1 MQQMVRY
8 KCQCR
13 DCLLLN
19 FISSD
24 LLLKLTISPYW
35 LLQILGVKPVYIEQT
50 ASGLVLQNSRDE
62 SWQLRP
68 ETLADESAFQQGHF
82 FSSLRFKTDRGDF
95 KLRWLNRKSSWQQF
109 VQLKACWL
117 HQLQPDVLRAKT
129 TIEQQMKT
137 GYPRQTK
144 LMLVQKIARLQQ
156 QRFGKVPSTELYSVL
171 DVNAFEFLSQ
181 VANWSEADFQVL
193 KKRYV
198 SQQLGNFESYFDQV
212 ESKPLT
218 SKQREACV
226 IDEDNNL
233 VLAGAGT
240 GKTSTMVG
248 RAGFLLQSRQA
259 KPEQILML
267 AFANKAAAEM
277 QERIEKRLGDCGI
290 TASTFHKVGKD
301 IIVAI
306 EGKQPSLSPLVED
319 QKGLAAQVN
328 QWFESHL
335 GRPDYQKLVLTYFQD
350 YLYPV
355 ANPFEFTSEGA
366 YFDFLTANDIRTL
379 KGELVKSYGECLVA
393 NHLFRLG
400 IEYIYEADY
409 ELPTATVFHRQYRPD
424 FFLPEYGV
432 YIEYFGTDRLGNT
445 APYIDALKYKE
456 GMAWKRQLHKT
467 NNTKLIELFH
477 YDQTEGRL
485 YQRIEEELIKLG
497 ITTEQ
502 LPAEALLESLREF
515 GAISAFALLLTD
527 LLQRY
532 RANCYAPG
540 QLELAISK
548 RDNEAQLRAAMTLLL
563 PVVDDYVAHLNKH
576 QHIDFD
582 DMIGKAIHY
591 VQTNQF
597 KSQWR
602 FILVDEFQDISDARA
617 RLIKALRDSVE
628 GASLFCVG
636 DDWQAIYR
644 FTGSDLSFTTAFRQH
659 FGATQ
664 MTALDLTFRFNSSI
678 SEVASRFVLQN
689 PQQVAKKLNTL
700 RQATKPEISLL
711 RADNRQDKPNSQ
723 TRQEASRLEQVL
735 INIAKMAVAGS
746 SVYLLARYGFVLP
759 DRNELK
765 RLNLSFPTIKIEAFT
780 IHASKGKEADYVVIL
795 GLEKG
800 KHGFPSEK
808 QTHPLLDALLPT
820 AEPHPHAEERRLLYV
835 AITRARHR
843 VYLIADMAVA
853 SEFVIELIDQQYPVE
868 LNEFPVS
875 LSQQLFQLI
884 NCSKCKTGTLIG
896 RNGPHGAFFGC
907 SKFPLCN
914 HKERGCQGCGSPMK
928 RKGRFKICINPTCE
942 RWTPTCPK
950 CGDEMVLRKGPYSNF
965 WGCRN
970 YRKEGASC
978 GHREQVI
985 NFAPTPKAN

>member
-1 MQQMVRY
+1 M
-8 KCQCR
+8 
-13 DCLLLN
+13 
-19 FISSD
+19 
-24 LLLKLTISPYW
+24 LKLTISPYW
-35 LLQILGVKPVYIEQT
+35 LLRLFGVKPVFIVQT
-50 ASGLVLQNSRDE
+50 ASSLVLKDSVGE
-62 SWQLRP
+62 SWQLLP

-82 FSSLRFKTDRGDF
+82 FASLRFKTDRGDF
-95 KLRWLNRKSSWQQF
+95 KLRWLKASRCWPQF
-109 VQLKACWL
+109 LQLKKCWL
-117 HQLQPDVLRAKT
+117 QQLQPDVLKAMT
-129 TIEQQMKT
+129 TIDQQMKT
-137 GYPRQTK
+137 GYPRQSK
-144 LMLVQKIARLQQ
+144 LLLVQKIARVQQ
-156 QRFGKVPSTELYSVL
+156 QRFGKVPLPELCSNI
-171 DVNAFEFLSQ
+171 DVKNFELISQ
-181 VANWSEADFQVL
+181 VAAWSEADYQL
-193 KKRYV
+193 LRRKYV
-198 SQQLGNFESYFDQV
+198 SHQIGRFQSYFDQV

-248 RAGFLLQSRQA
+248 RAGFLLQSGQA
-259 KPEQILML
+259 RPEQILML

-301 IIVAI
+301 IIVAV

-328 QWFESHL
+328 RWFEAHL
-335 GRPDYQKLVLTYFQD
+335 TTPVYQQLVLQYFRD

-355 ANPFEFTSEGA
+355 ANPFEFSSEGA

-424 FFLPEYGV
+424 FYLPEHGV

-445 APYIDALKYKE
+445 APYIDALKYQE
-456 GMAWKRQLHKT
+456 GMAWKRQLHKINGT
-467 NNTKLIELFH
+467 RLIELFH

-485 YQRIEEELIKLG
+485 YQRIEQQLKKFG
-497 ITTEQ
+497 IAAEP

-515 GAISAFALLLTD
+515 GAISAFAALLTE

-540 QLELAISK
+540 QLEHAITG
-548 RDNEAQLRAAMTLLL
+548 RENEAQLRAAMTLLL
-563 PVVDDYVAHLNKH
+563 PVVDDYVAHLHKH

-591 VQTNQF
+591 IQTKQF

-617 RLIKALRDSVE
+617 RLIKALRDSVQ

-644 FTGSDLSFTTAFRQH
+644 FTGSDLSFTTAFRDH

-664 MTALDLTFRFNSSI
+664 TTALDLTFRFNSSI

-689 PQQVAKKLNTL
+689 PQQVTKQLNTL

-723 TRQEASRLEQVL
+723 TTREASRLEQVL
-735 INIAKMAVAGS
+735 VKIAGLAASGS

-759 DRNELK
+759 DKSELK
-765 RLNLSFPTIKIEAFT
+765 LLNLCFPTIQIEAFT

-808 QTHPLLDALLPT
+808 QTHPLLDALLPA
-820 AEPHPHAEERRLLYV
+820 AEAHQYAEERRLLYV

-868 LNEFPVS
+868 LNEFPIS

-884 NCSKCKTGTLIG
+884 HCSKCKTGTLIG
-896 RNGPHGAFFGC
+896 RQSAHGAFFGC

-914 HKERGCQGCGSPMK
+914 HKERGCQSCGSPMK
-928 RKGRFKICINPTCE
+928 REGRFKICINPACD

-950 CGDEMVLRKGPYSNF
+950 CGAEMVLREGRFGQF

-970 YRKEGASC
+970 YRKEVLGC
-978 GHREQVI
+978 GHTENQIVF
-985 NFAPTPKAN
+985 N

>member
-1 MQQMVRY
+1 M
-8 KCQCR
+8 
-13 DCLLLN
+13 
-19 FISSD
+19 
-24 LLLKLTISPYW
+24 LKLTISPYW
-35 LLQILGVKPVYIEQT
+35 LLRLFGVKTVSIEQT
-50 ASGLVLQNSRDE
+50 ASGLVLQHSRGE
-62 SWQLRP
+62 SWQLLP

-82 FSSLRFKTDRGDF
+82 FSSLRFKTDRGEL

-109 VQLKACWL
+109 LQLKAFWF
-117 HQLQPDVLRAKT
+117 HQLQPDVLKALAT
-129 TIEQQMKT
+129 VEQLMKR
-137 GYPRQTK
+137 GYPRESK
-144 LMLVQKIARLQQ
+144 LMLVQKISRLQQ
-156 QRFGKVPSTELYSVL
+156 QRFGRVPSSELHSDL
-171 DVNAFEFLSQ
+171 NLNAFEFLSQ

-193 KKRYV
+193 KQRYV
-198 SQQLGNFESYFDQV
+198 TKQLGNFERYFDQV
-212 ESKPLT
+212 ETKPLT
-218 SKQREACV
+218 PKQREACV

-248 RAGFLLQSRQA
+248 RAGFLLQSGQA
-259 KPEQILML
+259 QPEQILML

-301 IIVAI
+301 IIVAV
-306 EGKQPSLSPLVED
+306 EGQQPSLSPLVED
-319 QKGLAAQVN
+319 QMRLAAQVN
-328 QWFESHL
+328 QWFEAHL
-335 GRPDYQKLVLTYFQD
+335 TTPTYQKLVLQYFQD

-355 ANPFEFTSEGA
+355 ANPFHFSSEGA
-366 YFDFLTANDIRTL
+366 YFDFLAANDIRTL

-400 IEYIYEADY
+400 IDYIYEADY
-409 ELPTATVFHRQYRPD
+409 EFPTATVFYRQYQPD
-424 FFLPEYGV
+424 FYLPEYGV
-432 YIEYFGTDRLGNT
+432 YIEYFGTDRHGNT
-445 APYIDALKYKE
+445 APYVDAIKYKE
-456 GMAWKRQLHKT
+456 TMAWKRQLHKT
-467 NNTKLIELFH
+467 HNTQLIEFFH
-477 YDQTEGRL
+477 YEQMEGRL
-485 YQRIEEELIKLG
+485 HQRIEAELNKLG
-497 ITTEQ
+497 IAAEQ
-502 LPAEALLESLREF
+502 KPPEVLLESLRNF

-540 QLELAISK
+540 QLELAIAG

-563 PVVDDYVAHLNKH
+563 PVVDDYIAHLHKH

-664 MTALDLTFRFNSSI
+664 TTALDLTFRFNSSI

-723 TRQEASRLEQVL
+723 IGQEVSRLEQVL
-735 INIAKMAVAGS
+735 NNIAKMAVAGS

-759 DRNELK
+759 DRNELQ
-765 RLNLSFPTIKIEAFT
+765 RLNSCFPTIKIEAFT

-808 QTHPLLDALLPT
+808 QTHPLLDALLPR

-884 NCSKCKTGTLIG
+884 HCNKCKSGTLIG
-896 RNGPHGAFFGC
+896 QSGPYGAFFGC

-914 HKERGCQGCGSPMK
+914 HKERGCQSCGSPMK
-928 RKGRFKICINPTCE
+928 RTGRFKLCINPDCG
-942 RWTPTCPK
+942 RWAPTCPK
-950 CGDEMVLRKGPYSNF
+950 CGAEMVMRDGRFGKF

-970 YRKEGASC
+970 YRKEGVGC
-978 GHREQVI
+978 GHTENQIV
-985 NFAPTPKAN
+985 FS

>member
-1 MQQMVRY
+1 M
-8 KCQCR
+8 
-13 DCLLLN
+13 
-19 FISSD
+19 
-24 LLLKLTISPYW
+24 LKLTISPYW
-35 LLQILGVKPVYIEQT
+35 LLRLFGIKPVSIEQT
-50 ASGLVLQNSRDE
+50 PRGLVLTDSVGE
-62 SWQLRP
+62 CWQLLP
-68 ETLADESAFQQGHF
+68 ETLADEAAFQQGHF
-82 FSSLRFKTDRGDF
+82 FASLRFKTDRGDF
-95 KLRWLNRKSSWQQF
+95 KLPWLTARKCWPQFLRLKSCWLQQLAPD
-109 VQLKACWL
+109 VVKAITTIDQQLK
-117 HQLQPDVLRAKT
+117 V
-129 TIEQQMKT
+129 
-137 GYPRQTK
+137 GYPRQSK
-144 LMLVQKIARLQQ
+144 LLLVQKIARAQQ
-156 QRFGKVPSTELYSVL
+156 QRFGKVPSPELCL
-171 DVNAFEFLSQ
+171 DINLKAFQLISQ
-181 VANWSEADFQVL
+181 VADWSEADYQL
-193 KKRYV
+193 LRKKYV
-198 SQQLGNFESYFDQV
+198 SHQLGRFQSYFDQV

-248 RAGFLLQSRQA
+248 RAGFLLQSGQA
-259 KPEQILML
+259 RPEQILML

-301 IIVAI
+301 IIVAV

-319 QKGLAAQVN
+319 QKALAAQVN
-328 QWFESHL
+328 RWFEAHL
-335 GRPDYQKLVLTYFQD
+335 TTPVYQQLVLQYFRD

-355 ANPFEFTSEGA
+355 ANPFEFSSEGA

-409 ELPTATVFHRQYRPD
+409 QVPTATVFHRQYKPD
-424 FFLPEYGV
+424 FYLPEHGV
-432 YIEYFGTDRLGNT
+432 YIEYFGTDRQGNT
-445 APYIDALKYKE
+445 APYIDTVKYQE
-456 GMAWKRQLHKT
+456 GMAWKRELHKSNGT
-467 NNTKLIELFH
+467 RLIELFH

-485 YQRIEEELIKLG
+485 YQRIEQQLNKFG
-497 ITTEQ
+497 IAAEP

-515 GAISAFALLLTD
+515 GAISAFAALLTE

-540 QLELAISK
+540 QLEHAITG

-563 PVVDDYVAHLNKH
+563 PVVDDYVAHLHKH

-591 VQTNQF
+591 VQTKQF

-617 RLIKALRDSVE
+617 RLIKALRDSVQ

-664 MTALDLTFRFNSSI
+664 TTALDLTFRFNSSI

-689 PQQVAKKLNTL
+689 PEQVTKQINTL
-700 RQATKPEISLL
+700 RQAIKPEISLL

-723 TRQEASRLEQVL
+723 TTKEASRLEQVL
-735 INIAKMAVAGS
+735 VNIAALANPGS
-746 SVYLLARYGFVLP
+746 TVYLLARYGFILP
-759 DRNELK
+759 ERNELK
-765 RLNLSFPTIKIEAFT
+765 RLNLCFPTIQIDAFT

-808 QTHPLLDALLPT
+808 QTHPLLDALLPK
-820 AEPHPHAEERRLLYV
+820 AEAHPYGEERRLFYV

-868 LNEFPVS
+868 LNEFPTS

-884 NCSKCKTGTLIG
+884 HCSKCKTGTLIG
-896 RNGPHGAFFGC
+896 RNSAHGAFYGC

-914 HKERGCQGCGSPMK
+914 HKERGCQGCGAPMK
-928 RKGRFKICINPTCE
+928 REGRFKICINPACE

-950 CGDEMVLRKGPYSNF
+950 CGAEMVLRDGRFGPF

-970 YRKEGASC
+970 YRKEVLGC
-978 GHREQVI
+978 GHTENQIVFHEGSASI
-985 NFAPTPKAN
+985 PK